1 MIRITFIV
9 PYHSINRTVEEIF
22 QQHPEKSMLSQEIL
36 TRTVDEICAEDLKE
50 TDIVIARGYSA
61 DKIQKLSTVPLIDM
75 TVTGFD
81 ITAALNTCIRNFSP
95 RKIAVIGPLNTIYGI
110 EEIKDAFPCS
120 IEGYLVEDP
129 QHLDETISRARQEG
143 ADAVIA
149 GKTGYQLCRHRN
161 IPTVIIKSG
170 KKTIMQAID
179 EAIRSVRLMRQ
190 ERARADR
197 FASIMDYTF
206 EGIIAV
212 DPGGTITVANN
223 YVRKMV
229 PILDADSPVRLS
241 RILPQLDLSKVLE
254 KKERI
259 LDELITIN
267 QLVHTVNCVPAGD
280 AGAVITFSNIS
291 KIQELEG
298 QIRSKLHHKG
308 LIAKYRFTDIIG
320 TEPAISEAISTAGK
334 FSGVESNIFIFGE
347 TGTGKEL
354 FAQSIHNSSNRWKHP
369 FVAIN
374 CAALAEDL
382 LESELFGYVDGA
394 FTGAARGGKQGLFEL
409 AHKGTV
415 FLDEIGDIS
424 PKLQSRLLRV
434 LQEREIMRIGHD
446 RVIPIDIRIIAAS
459 NKNLRDLVQQGDFR
473 EDLFYRLNVL
483 KLSLPPLRERPHDI
497 IALCN
502 HFIMQNKETLGA
514 RLRSLT
520 PEAEKLIMAYGWPGN
535 VRELSN
541 FCERL
546 SVLSDSEIADTHA
559 VRNCLEHPLEAE
571 PPGTEMI
578 PLASVAGLQEQ
589 EAIRRAISTASN
601 KKEAAQLL
609 GIHPSTLWR
618 KMKHF
623 NIGAT

>member
-9 PYHSINRTVEEIF
+9 PYRSINQTVAEIF
-22 QQHPEKSMLSQEIL
+22 RQHPEKAALSQSIL
-36 TRTVDEICAEDLKE
+36 TRTVDEISEQDLQE

-61 DKIQKLSTVPLIDM
+61 DRIQQLSAVPLIDM

-81 ITAALNTCIRNFSP
+81 ITAALNTCIRNYSP
-95 RKIAVIGPLNTIYGI
+95 REIAVIGPLNTIYGI

-120 IEGYLVEDP
+120 LKSYQVDDP
-129 QHLDETISRARQEG
+129 NRLQSTIVQALEEG
-143 ADAVIA
+143 ADAIIA
-149 GKTGYQLCRHRN
+149 GRTGYTLCQQLGV
-161 IPTVIIKSG
+161 PTVMIKSG
-170 KKTIMQAID
+170 KKTILQAID

-190 ERARADR
+190 ERERADR
-197 FASIMDYTF
+197 FESIMDYTF
-206 EGIIAV
+206 EGIISV
-212 DPGGTITVANN
+212 NREGNITVANN
-223 YVRKMV
+223 YVRRMFSE
-229 PILDADSPVRLS
+229 LNSPGQPVSLS
-241 RILPQLDLSKVLE
+241 KVLPQLDIRRVLQQEE
-254 KKERI
+254 KI
-259 LDELITIN
+259 LDELVTIN

-308 LIAKYRFTDIIG
+308 LIAKYRFRDIIG
-320 TEPAISEAISTAGK
+320 TENSIQDTILTAQK
-334 FSGVESNIFIFGE
+334 FSKVDSNIFIFGE

-354 FAQSIHNSSNRWKHP
+354 FAQSIHNESSRKNQP
-369 FVAIN
+369 FIAIN

-394 FTGAARGGKQGLFEL
+394 FTGAAKGGKQGLFEL

-446 RVIPIDIRIIAAS
+446 RVIPIDIRIISAS
-459 NKNLRDLVQQGDFR
+459 NKNLKDLVRQGSFR

-483 KLSLPPLRERPHDI
+483 KLTLPPLRERPHDI
-497 IALCN
+497 TALCS
-502 HFIMQNKETLGA
+502 HFIQANKVAFGS

-520 PEAEKLIMAYGWPGN
+520 PEAEKLIMTYAWPGN

-546 SVLSDSEIADTHA
+546 SVLSESETADTNA
-559 VRNCLEHPLEAE
+559 VRICLEHPIST
-571 PPGTEMI
+571 PPEQKQE
-578 PLASVAGLQEQ
+578 LSLSDLSGLQEQ
-589 EAIRRAISTASN
+589 EAIRSALCSTAN
-601 KKEAAQLL
+601 RREAAQLL
-609 GIHPSTLWR
+609 NIHPTTLWR
-618 KMKHF
+618 KMKKYDM
-623 NIGAT
+623 A

>member
-9 PYHSINRTVEEIF
+9 PYHSINRTVAEIF
-22 QQHPEKSMLSQEIL
+22 QQHPEKEMLSQSIL
-36 TRTVDEICAEDLKE
+36 TRTVDEINELDLQG

-61 DKIQKLSTVPLIDM
+61 DKIQRLSSVPLIDM

-81 ITAALNTCIRNFSP
+81 ITAALNTCIRQFNP

-110 EEIKDAFPCS
+110 DEIKDAFPCS
-120 IEGYLVEDP
+120 LESYLVEEP
-129 QHLDETISRARQEG
+129 EQLGAAITQARQEG

-149 GKTGYQLCRHRN
+149 GKTGYQLCCQQN

-197 FASIMDYTF
+197 FETIMDYTF
-206 EGIIAV
+206 EGIISV
-212 DPGGTITVANN
+212 DHSGYITVANN
-223 YVRKMV
+223 YMRKLVPVLNTVTGTVRMEQ
-229 PILDADSPVRLS
+229 
-241 RILPQLDLSKVLE
+241 ILPQLKIDQVLE
-254 KKERI
+254 KKEKI

-280 AGAVITFSNIS
+280 TGAVITFSNIS

-308 LIAKYRFTDIIG
+308 LIAKYNFSDIIG
-320 TEPAISEAISTAGK
+320 NERTIQDTICTAQK
-334 FSGVESNIFIFGE
+334 FSRVESNIFIFGE

-354 FAQSIHNSSNRWKHP
+354 FAQSIHNTSGRKNQP
-369 FVAIN
+369 FIAIN

-382 LESELFGYVDGA
+382 LESELFGYVEGA
-394 FTGAARGGKQGLFEL
+394 FTGAAKGGKQGLFEL

-446 RVIPIDIRIIAAS
+446 RVIPIDIRIISAS
-459 NKNLRDLVQQGDFR
+459 NKNLQKLVKEGSFR

-497 IALCN
+497 IALCSPLYPAQQRY
-502 HFIMQNKETLGA
+502 FGFTL
-514 RLRSLT
+514 
-520 PEAEKLIMAYGWPGN
+520 
-535 VRELSN
+535 
-541 FCERL
+541 
-546 SVLSDSEIADTHA
+546 
-559 VRNCLEHPLEAE
+559 
-571 PPGTEMI
+571 
-578 PLASVAGLQEQ
+578 
-589 EAIRRAISTASN
+589 
-601 KKEAAQLL
+601 KK
-609 GIHPSTLWR
+609 PFS
-618 KMKHF
+618 
-623 NIGAT
+623 